1 MTREFSLIKILLKPE
16 PKVILVSFSLL
27 CVDLIG
33 GIIYFP
39 GQEPPRISLEFDSP
53 PPSSVSDSSGPT
65 CFAFTFTFGGSD
77 QVNKIHKIQFF
88 WFLTFLGSVLS
99 LKGIILNF
107 IVRMFRI
114 TTLSLQD
121 EVLSS
126 GFVFLMGRK
135 FNKLDLIIDVI
146 FMFNF
151 ANINRFYSLVRSW
164 NWMPWLFEKNV
175 FVQTIT
181 GKNNTYLV
189 IHLGTFSSN
198 RRQKPCQCTGPQWGG
213 SQELL
218 AGGWDGP
225 DRPGLSPPPWRL
237 QLPPDGPG
245 EPRGA
250 DIAWWSTSRIM
261 KAMSQY
267 PQYRRERRHHHH
279 FTGL

>member
-33 GIIYFP
+33 SIIYFP

-189 IHLGTFSSN
+189 IHLGTFSNN
-198 RRQKPCQCTGPQWGG
+198 RPPKPSHGTAPRWGEW
-213 SQELL
+213 QELL
-218 AGGWDGP
+218 GGGLVGGHAGGHVGG
-225 DRPGLSPPPWRL
+225 RVSQTPPWPL
-237 QLPPDGPG
+237 QLPPCGPG

-250 DIAWWSTSRIM
+250 DIAWWSTS
-261 KAMSQY
+261 
-267 PQYRRERRHHHH
+267 
-279 FTGL
+279 